1 MPRVWQNH
9 SKTHPCGLRQKQTFM
24 VDNNHGVYSLTA
36 KVENTDRKE
45 PIMKPYGDCTY
56 CGGEV
61 VECVQR
67 VDYRLHGQLYI
78 LEGVPTGV
86 CQQCGEQFF
95 TADTAHQMESA
106 VTETKGPMETV
117 PIPVIAVK

>member
-1 MPRVWQNH
+1 MRWND
-9 SKTHPCGLRQKQTFM
+9 SKTNPCCLWAEQIF
-24 VDNNHGVYSLTA
+24 VVNNNHGVCSDTA
-36 KVENTDRKE
+36 KVENANRKE
-45 PIMKPYGDCTY
+45 PLMKPYGDCTY

-78 LEGVPTGV
+78 LEGVPAGV

-95 TADTAHQMESA
+95 TADVARQMESV
-106 VTETKGPMETV
+106 VTDAKGPLETV